1 MADLRPFRGLR
12 YRPDIAADLGS
23 TLAPPYDVIDS
34 DEEAALHE
42 RSPYNIVRVELAE
55 PRPDEGS
62 SEDRYAQAAATLR
75 NWRASGALVQEER
88 PAFYSYVQ
96 EFEHEGH
103 RRRRTAL
110 IARLRLEPWS
120 AGVVR
125 PHEETGAAA
134 KQDRLQLLRQLRTN
148 VSPIFALYRNGEGRD
163 DEGGVARLISE
174 SGAPLVAAATPDGQ
188 RHTLSAITD
197 DAVIEAISAALREA
211 PLYIA
216 DGHHRYETALTYRD
230 ERQRRASAWTG
241 EEPENFVLV
250 ALTAVDD
257 PGLTLLPIHRLVRP
271 ASLPP
276 DLVER
281 LERFFHVADTTPK
294 SYDGTALLRLLARQ
308 SAASASGTAF
318 GALGLEEGRLHLLT
332 LKDRAAA
339 RSLMPRRSTAWQALD
354 VSVLQYA
361 ILRETLGLDDTTGA
375 LDYTEDAERAM
386 REVELGRWPL
396 AFLLSGTRV
405 EQILAVADAGERMPR
420 KSTFFYPK
428 LATGLVLHAFD

>member
-12 YRPDIAADLGS
+12 YRPDVVGDLGS
-23 TLAPPYDVIDS
+23 TLAPPYDVID
-34 DEEAALHE
+34 EEEQAALHE
-42 RSPYNIVRVELAE
+42 RSPYNIVRLELAE
-55 PRPDEGS
+55 QRPDEGS
-62 SEDRYAQAAATLR
+62 PEDRYAQAAATLR
-75 NWRASGALVQEER
+75 DWRTSGVLVQEER

-120 AGVVR
+120 AGIVR

-134 KQDRLQLLRQLRTN
+134 KQDRLQLLRHLRTN
-148 VSPIFALYRNGEGRD
+148 VSPIFAIYRD
-163 DEGGVARLISE
+163 DEGRDHEGRIARLLSE
-174 SGAPLVAAATPDGQ
+174 SGAPLVDGATSGGQ
-188 RHTLSAITD
+188 RHTLAAITD
-197 DAVIEAISAALREA
+197 DAVIEAISAALRET

-230 ERQRRASAWTG
+230 ERQSQASAWTG

-250 ALTAVDD
+250 ALTAVED

-276 DLVER
+276 DLFER
-281 LERFFHVADTTPK
+281 LERFFHVEETTPK

-308 SAASASGTAF
+308 SAASGTAF

-339 RSLMPRRSTAWQALD
+339 QALMPPRSTAWQALD

-361 ILRETLGLDDTTGA
+361 ILRETLGLDDTAGA

-396 AFLLSGTRV
+396 AFLLRGTRV

-428 LATGLVLHAFD
+428 LATGLVLHAFE

>member
-1 MADLRPFRGLR
+1 M
-12 YRPDIAADLGS
+12 
-23 TLAPPYDVIDS
+23 
-34 DEEAALHE
+34 
-42 RSPYNIVRVELAE
+42 
-55 PRPDEGS
+55 
-62 SEDRYAQAAATLR
+62 
-75 NWRASGALVQEER
+75 
-88 PAFYSYVQ
+88 
-96 EFEHEGH
+96 
-103 RRRRTAL
+103 
-110 IARLRLEPWS
+110 
-120 AGVVR
+120 
-125 PHEETGAAA
+125 
-134 KQDRLQLLRQLRTN
+134 
-148 VSPIFALYRNGEGRD
+148 
-163 DEGGVARLISE
+163 
-174 SGAPLVAAATPDGQ
+174 
-188 RHTLSAITD
+188 
-197 DAVIEAISAALREA
+197 REA

-230 ERQRRASAWTG
+230 ERQTQQASAWTG

-250 ALTAVDD
+250 ALTAVED

-276 DLVER
+276 DLIER
-281 LERFFHVADTTPK
+281 LGRFFHVEETTPK

-339 RSLMPRRSTAWQALD
+339 RSLMPPRSTAWQALD
-354 VSVLQYA
+354 VSVLEYA

-375 LDYTEDAERAM
+375 LDHTEDAERAM
-386 REVELGRWPL
+386 REVESGRWPL

-428 LATGLVLHAFD
+428 LATGLVLHAFE